1 MSELRDLLERI
12 VPALQQA
19 GVPFMVAGSF
29 ASTAHGLP
37 RATQDLDIVID
48 PTGKSL
54 DALLSVLTPEVYYV
68 DVDVARDAFR
78 NHGMFNVIDHATGW
92 KIDFIL
98 RKDRSFSEQEF
109 KRRRSMNLLGV
120 EVFMASAEDTIIA
133 KLEWSK
139 LGGGSE
145 RQRRD
150 VAGMLATVG
159 DDLDYAY
166 IERWLNE
173 LNLSDEW
180 ELAKQTQIA

>member
-12 VPALQQA
+12 VPALKQA

-54 DALLSVLTPEVYYV
+54 AALLDLLPPEVYYV
-68 DVDVARDAFR
+68 DADVARDAYR

-98 RKDRSFSEQEF
+98 RKDRAFSEQEF
-109 KRRRSMNLLGV
+109 ERRRPMTLLGV
-120 EVFMASAEDTIIA
+120 EVSMASAEDTIIA

-139 LGGGSE
+139 ASGGSE

-159 DDLDYAY
+159 DDLDYTY

-173 LNLSDEW
+173 LELSDEL

>member
-1 MSELRDLLERI
+1 
-12 VPALQQA
+12 
-19 GVPFMVAGSF
+19 
-29 ASTAHGLP
+29 
-37 RATQDLDIVID
+37 
-48 PTGKSL
+48 
-54 DALLSVLTPEVYYV
+54 
-68 DVDVARDAFR
+68 
-78 NHGMFNVIDHATGW
+78 MFNVIDYATGW
-92 KIDFIL
+92 KIDFIV

-109 KRRRSMNLLGV
+109 ERRRSMILLGV

-159 DDLDYAY
+159 DALDHGY

-173 LNLSDEW
+173 LDLTDEW
-180 ELAKQTQIA
+180 LLAKQTQVS